1 MRVLTIVSILFLLYS
16 CENSS
21 KKNPKS
27 EKKILQSSVFKS
39 LKFDSAFL
47 SSTIFLN
54 GDKIQQAQSAE
65 DWKKFCASK
74 TPAWCYVDQK
84 NKKGFLYNYYVLSDT
99 RGIIEKSKC
108 ITKKQSEKLIEEL
121 SKSNQNLIFDS
132 NATIQRAFYGSNCD
146 LGFVQFWIF
155 DNSDLVRNKAYVMVF
170 DLKSKQFRM
179 DAVSVNNG
187 FRIWSLK

>member
-84 NKKGFLYNYYVLSDT
+84 NKKGFYTLFIFIFLFVFFVFLISHMFQILEIFFN
-99 RGIIEKSKC
+99 IIYK
-108 ITKKQSEKLIEEL
+108 
-121 SKSNQNLIFDS
+121 
-132 NATIQRAFYGSNCD
+132 
-146 LGFVQFWIF
+146 
-155 DNSDLVRNKAYVMVF
+155 
-170 DLKSKQFRM
+170 
-179 DAVSVNNG
+179 
-187 FRIWSLK
+187 